1 MNARKFCM
9 PTGLVLAGAMVL
21 GFGAGVAALAAEK
34 DALTL
39 DLGGGVKMELVLIP
53 TGEFMMGSPDSEKG
67 RPPLEGPQH
76 KVKITKPFYL
86 GKCEVTQAQ
95 WQRVMGNNPSTF
107 KGSDK
112 LPVENVSWNDCQE
125 FVKKVSAM
133 GQGVCRLP
141 TEAEWEYACR
151 AGTTTPF
158 YSGDDDGSLDRIA
171 WYGDNSGDKTHE
183 VGGKSANAF
192 GLYDMSGN
200 VFEWCSDTYAP
211 YANGEEKD
219 PAGPDTGEG
228 RDLRGGC
235 WGSIPQDCRSANRYR
250 FTPDYRLNLIGFRVV
265 VDLK

>member
-1 MNARKFCM
+1 MNAQKVCILA
-9 PTGLVLAGAMVL
+9 GLVLAGAMAL
-21 GFGAGVAALAAEK
+21 GFGGSGVAAEEK
-34 DALTL
+34 ALTV
-39 DLGGGVKMELVLIP
+39 DLGGGVKMEMVLIP
-53 TGEFMMGSPDSEKG
+53 AGEFMMGSPEKEQG
-67 RPPLEGPQH
+67 RWANEGLQH

-95 WQRVMGNNPSTF
+95 WQRGMGNNPSFF
-107 KGSDK
+107 KGTDK

-151 AGTTTPF
+151 AGTTTRF

-171 WYGDNSGDKTHE
+171 WYRDNSGDKTHE
-183 VGGKSANAF
+183 VGGKAANAF

-200 VFEWCSDTYAP
+200 VWEWCSDWYADS
-211 YANGEEKD
+211 YANAQEKD
-219 PAGPDTGEG
+219 PTGPGTGEF
-228 RDLRGGC
+228 RVLRGGG
-235 WGSIPQDCRSANRYR
+235 WSSIPEYCRSARRVGLSPGYR
-250 FTPDYRLNLIGFRVV
+250 VDFIGFRVA